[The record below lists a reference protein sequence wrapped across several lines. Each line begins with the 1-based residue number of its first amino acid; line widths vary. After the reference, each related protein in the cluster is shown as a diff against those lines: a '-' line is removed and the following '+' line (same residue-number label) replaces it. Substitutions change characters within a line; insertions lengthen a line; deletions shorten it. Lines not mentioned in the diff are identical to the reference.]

1 MLYQEKRG
9 ANTRTP
15 ISINY
20 RPVQNL
26 NGRKIFKNFG
36 SSEERGANTTTPPTV
51 INFTNTTTHPTVII
65 FANTTA
71 PPTDGGSGAGQ
82 SLPTSLF
89 YYILPAF
96 LYVFMN

>member
-1 MLYQEKRG
+1 MAKFRNFYQEKRG
-9 ANTRTP
+9 ANTTTP

-36 SSEERGANTTTPPTV
+36 GSEERGANTTTPTV
-51 INFTNTTTHPTVII
+51 INFTN
-65 FANTTA
+65 ATA